1 MILKNDKF
9 RLQVT
14 GYKLQVTSCKA
25 LNPGT
30 CNLKPATRRLKPA
43 TLLAYCLVPIVLL
56 ISGCYSF
63 KDIGSIPKEVK
74 TFRVNYIENKARY
87 INPQLSPQLTDK
99 LRQKIMGQTRLAGV
113 QSEDAHYD
121 INGQV
126 TGYNVTTSGI
136 SSGGTTNQ
144 QQASIQRLTVT
155 VHLNFRNNLD
165 PSKNFEADVSR
176 NFDYSANL
184 TITQAEAQLNETIV
198 KNMVDEI
205 FNRIF
210 SNW

>member
-1 MILKNDKF
+1 MTLRNDKTN
-9 RLQVT
+9 RQLAMGNWQRI
-14 GYKLQVTSCKA
+14 KMLI
-25 LNPGT
+25 
-30 CNLKPATRRLKPA
+30 
-43 TLLAYCLVPIVLL
+43 AYCLLPIALL
-56 ISGCYSF
+56 TSGCYTF
-63 KDIGSIPKEVK
+63 KDIGQIPKEVK

-113 QSEDAHYD
+113 QTEDAHYD
-121 INGQV
+121 ISGTV
-126 TGYNVTTSGI
+126 TGYNVITSAI
-136 SSGGTTNQ
+136 SSNNSSNQ
-144 QQASIQRLTVT
+144 QQAAGQRLTVT
-155 VHLNFRNNLD
+155 VHLNFKNNLD

-176 NFDYSANL
+176 NFDYSAQL
-184 TITQAEAQLNETIV
+184 TITQAEQQLNETII

>member
-1 MILKNDKF
+1 MILRNDLKIN
-9 RLQVT
+9 RQSAI
-14 GYKLQVTSCKA
+14 GNWQRIKL
-25 LNPGT
+25 LI
-30 CNLKPATRRLKPA
+30 
-43 TLLAYCLVPIVLL
+43 AYCLLPGALL
-56 ISGCYSF
+56 TSGCYSF

-99 LRQKIMGQTRLAGV
+99 LRQKIMGQTRLIGV
-113 QSEDAHYD
+113 QTEDAHYD
-121 INGQV
+121 ISGQV
-126 TGYNVTTSGI
+126 TGYNVTTSAI
-136 SSGGTTNQ
+136 SSGGQNNQ
-144 QQASIQRLTVT
+144 QQAAGQRLTVT
-155 VHLNFRNNLD
+155 VHLNFKNNLD

-176 NFDYSANL
+176 NFDYSAQL
-184 TITQAEAQLNETIV
+184 TITQAEQQLNETII

>member
-1 MILKNDKF
+1 MIKNISY
-9 RLQVT
+9 RLQAA
-14 GYKLQVTSCKA
+14 GYKVKTY
-25 LNPGT
+25 GT
-30 CNLKPATRRLKPA
+30 WNLKPA
-43 TLLAYCLVPIVLL
+43 TLLAYCLLSVALL
-56 ISGCYSF
+56 FTGCYSF
-63 KDIGSIPKEVK
+63 KDIGQIPKEVK

-113 QSEDAHYD
+113 QTEDAHYD
-121 INGQV
+121 ISGQV

-136 SSGGTTNQ
+136 SSGTGQ

-155 VHLNFRNNLD
+155 VHINFRNNLD

-184 TITQAEAQLNETIV
+184 TITQAESQLNETII

>member
-1 MILKNDKF
+1 MISKNDNH
-9 RLQVT
+9 RLPVT
-14 GYKLQVTSCKA
+14 GYRLQLTSCKVKR
-25 LNPGT
+25 PGT
-30 CNLKPATRRLKPA
+30 WNLQPA
-43 TLLAYCLVPIVLL
+43 TLIAYCLLPIALL
-56 ISGCYSF
+56 FVGCYSF
-63 KDIGSIPKEVK
+63 KDIGSIPADVK
-74 TFRVNYIENKARY
+74 TFRVNYIENRSRY

-99 LRQKIMGQTRLAGV
+99 LRQKITGQTRLTGV
-113 QSEDAHYD
+113 QNEDAHYD

-136 SSGGTTNQ
+136 SSGTTNQ

-155 VHLNFRNNLD
+155 VHINFKNNLD
-165 PSKNFEADVSR
+165 ATKNFEADVSR
-176 NFDYSANL
+176 NFDFSASL
-184 TITQAEAQLNETIV
+184 TLTQAEAQLNETII